1 MGEEMIHVLAWDN
14 VDQRIIDAQK
24 SVLDHFKIDYTLH
37 RENVDHGQWM
47 NSVMESSTDEVVGF
61 LDVDCVP
68 LNSQIVPAAKTY
80 CVKNKSF
87 IGIAQTSNHIPPAA
101 HIYAAPAFFFINRQ
115 AWLDLDK
122 PTFAATPS
130 SDVAENVSYAAEER
144 GLPYRAL
151 YPVKCAEPLWRLGNY
166 GMYGIGTEFIGGI
179 YHLYQS
185 RMSENMKMF
194 ERVCEE
200 VVSNEV

>member
-1 MGEEMIHVLAWDN
+1 MLHVLAWDN
-14 VDQRIIDAQK
+14 VDQRLIDAQK

-37 RENVDHGQWM
+37 RENVGHGLWM
-47 NSVMESSTDEVVGF
+47 NRILETSEDEVLGF
-61 LDVDCVP
+61 LDVDCIP
-68 LNSQIVPAAKTY
+68 MNSKIVPAAQTY

-87 IGIAQTSNHIPPAA
+87 IGIAQVSNHIPPAA
-101 HIYAAPAFFFINRQ
+101 HIYAAPAFFFINRL
-115 AWLDLDK
+115 AWLNLGK
-122 PTFAATPS
+122 PTFEETPN
-130 SDVAENVSYAAEER
+130 SDVAENVSYAAEIK

-151 YPVKCAEPLWRLGNY
+151 YPVKCVEPLWRLGNY

-185 RMSENMKMF
+185 RMSKNIKMF

-200 VVSNEV
+200 VVANEV

>member
-1 MGEEMIHVLAWDN
+1 MIHVLAWDN

-24 SVLDHFKIDYTLH
+24 SVLDHFKLEYTLH

-68 LNSQIVPAAKTY
+68 LNSQIVPAARTY
-80 CVKNKSF
+80 CEKNKSF

-115 AWLDLDK
+115 AWLNLGK
-122 PTFAATPS
+122 PTFAVTPS

>member
-1 MGEEMIHVLAWDN
+1 MIHVLAWDN
-14 VDQRIIDAQK
+14 VDDRIIEAQK
-24 SVLDHFKIDYTLH
+24 SVLDHFKIEYTLH
-37 RENVDHGQWM
+37 RENVDHGEWM
-47 NSVMESSTDEVVGF
+47 NRIMQSSEDEVVGF

-68 LNSQIVPAAKTY
+68 LNSQIVPAAQTY

-87 IGIAQTSNHIPPAA
+87 IGIAQVSNHIPPAA

-115 AWLDLDK
+115 AWLDLGK
-122 PTFAATPS
+122 PTFAATPN

-151 YPVKCAEPLWRLGNY
+151 YPVKCVEPLWQLGNY

-185 RMSENMKMF
+185 RMSENIKMF

-200 VVSNEV
+200 VVANEV

>member
-1 MGEEMIHVLAWDN
+1 MIHVLAWDN

-47 NSVMESSTDEVVGF
+47 NSIMESSTDEVVGF

-68 LNSQIVPAAKTY
+68 LNSQIVPAAQTY

-87 IGIAQTSNHIPPAA
+87 IGIAQVSNHIPPAA

-115 AWLDLDK
+115 AWHDLDK
-122 PTFAATPS
+122 PTFAVTVS

>member
-1 MGEEMIHVLAWDN
+1 MIHVLAWDN
-14 VDQRIIDAQK
+14 VDDRVIEAQK
-24 SVLDHFKIDYTLH
+24 SVLDHFKIEYTLH

-47 NSVMESSTDEVVGF
+47 NEILISSDDTVVGF

-68 LNSQIVPAAKTY
+68 MNSKIVGAARTY
-80 CVKNKSF
+80 CEKNKSF
-87 IGIAQTSNHIPPAA
+87 IGIAQVSNHIPPAS
-101 HIYAAPAFFFINRQ
+101 HIYAAPAFYFICRQ

-122 PTFAATPS
+122 PTFAATPD
-130 SDVAENVSYAAEER
+130 SDVAENVSYAAEAK

-151 YPVKCAEPLWRLGNY
+151 YPVKCVEPRWRLGNY

-185 RMSENMKMF
+185 RMAENIRMF

-200 VVSNEV
+200 IVANEV

>member
-1 MGEEMIHVLAWDN
+1 MIHVLAWDN
-14 VDQRIIDAQK
+14 VDDRVIEAQK
-24 SVLDHFKIDYTLH
+24 SVLDHFKIEYTLH

-47 NSVMESSTDEVVGF
+47 NSVMESSTDDVVGF

-68 LNSQIVPAAKTY
+68 MNSQIVPAARTY
-80 CVKNKSF
+80 CEKNKSF
-87 IGIAQTSNHIPPAA
+87 IGIAQVSNHIPPAS
-101 HIYAAPAFFFINRQ
+101 HIYAAPAFYFICRQ

-122 PTFAATPS
+122 PTFAATPD
-130 SDVAENVSYAAEER
+130 SDVAENVSYAAEAK

-151 YPVKCAEPLWRLGNY
+151 YPVKCVEPRWRLGNY

-185 RMSENMKMF
+185 RMAENIRMF

-200 VVSNEV
+200 IVANEV